1 MPANFR
7 SLFDLTGKVAVVT
20 GASRGIGEAI
30 ARGLAEFG
38 ARVVLSSRKQDGVD
52 AVAADIRQSGGQA
65 AAVAAHMGETEAIGQ
80 LVEKTTALYGGVDV
94 VVNNAGVNPVYGPL
108 LETGEEAFQKIMRVN
123 VQGPLELARR
133 VHPLM
138 AARGGGSIVNISSI
152 GGISP
157 EPDLALYS
165 ASKAA
170 LINLTR
176 AMAREWGRDGIRA
189 NVICPGLVQTKFS
202 AALWQDEAVLQRFL
216 GKVALGRIAQPEEV
230 AGLAIFLA
238 SPAGGYCTGG
248 VFTVDGGSTI

>member
-7 SLFDLTGKVAVVT
+7 SLFDLAGKVAVVT

-38 ARVVLSSRKQDGVD
+38 ARVVLSSRKQEGVE
-52 AVAADIRQSGGQA
+52 AVAEDIRQSGGEA
-65 AAVAAHMGETEAIGQ
+65 AAVAAHMGETEAIGR

-94 VVNNAGVNPVYGPL
+94 VVNNAAVNPVYGPL
-108 LETGEEAFQKIMRVN
+108 LEAGEEAFQKIMRVN

-133 VHPLM
+133 LHPLM
-138 AARGGGSIVNISSI
+138 AARGGGSVINISSI

-189 NVICPGLVQTKFS
+189 NVICPGLVETKFS
-202 AALWQDEAVLQRFL
+202 AALWQDEVVLQRFL
-216 GKVALGRIAQPEEV
+216 GKVALGRIARPEEV

-248 VFTVDGGSTI
+248 VFTVDGGTTI